1 MAAPALIL
9 LHAPSVYDFRQQ
21 TILRGPT
28 SDLIP
33 SSSVFEM
40 YPLGFVTIAAHLE
53 THGYPVRIINLA
65 ARMLRDPAFD
75 ADTLIAQLPQPLTFG
90 IDLHWLPHAQGAL
103 AVAGIVKKHH
113 PDVPVLLGGFSATY
127 YHEEL
132 MTYPQVDF
140 VLRGDSTEDAARVL
154 METLADG
161 GDLSRVPNLT
171 WRDATGRVQIN
182 SMQSSPPDLDSIDLD
197 FRQLML
203 AAIRD
208 QDLLSYIPFMGW
220 LEYPIMPVVSCRGCT
235 RNCVGCGGSR
245 FAFRAMHG
253 RAGPAFRP
261 PEKLAEDVR
270 HIASVSKAPIFVI
283 GDLRQAG
290 LAYARQFLAAV
301 SGIQSPVMV
310 ELFAPASRQFL
321 AEVAHALPDFAIEL
335 SIESQDLAV
344 RHAFGKPYSNAA
356 VESTIRHA
364 LDLGARRFDLFFM
377 VGLPRQTYDLVLGS
391 ADYTGKLL
399 NEFGSDQRLRP
410 FIGPM
415 APFVDP
421 GSLAFEQPERYG
433 YRIFYRTLEEHRQAL
448 LEPGWQFTLNYE
460 TQWMTRREIVLSTY
474 EACIRF
480 ADLKAQHG
488 LIEAADGARVQ
499 QTLENGRRLSIE
511 IERLRAN
518 GQHRAIQALKPRI
531 EQVNSAQGA
540 QEKRELQLPAAHS
553 FRWLRL
559 LAFLLRSGIWRRWLS
574 NSRDWLLRLRLPP
587 GRSPAR
593 ESGHSQQSG

>member
-1 MAAPALIL
+1 MASPALIL
-9 LHAPSVYDFRQQ
+9 LHAPTVYDFRQQ

-53 THGYPVRIINLA
+53 AHGYPVRIINLA
-65 ARMLRDPAFD
+65 TRMLGDPAFD
-75 ADTLIAQLPQPLTFG
+75 AEALIAGLPQPLAFG

-103 AVAGIVKKHH
+103 AIASIVKQHH
-113 PDVPVLLGGFSATY
+113 PDVPILFGGFSSTY

-132 MTYPQVDF
+132 ITYPQVDF
-140 VLRGDSTEDAARVL
+140 VLRGDSTEGATRVL
-154 METLADG
+154 METLAAG
-161 GDLSRVPNLT
+161 GDLSGVPNLT
-171 WRDATGRVQIN
+171 WRDDNGQIRVN
-182 SMQSSPPDLDSIDLD
+182 PLGHSPSTLDRIDLD

-208 QDLLSYIPFMGW
+208 QDLLSYMPFMGW

-245 FAFRAMHG
+245 FAFRHMHG
-253 RAGPAFRP
+253 RTQPVYRP

-270 HIASVSKAPIFVI
+270 HIASVSNAPIFVI
-283 GDLRQAG
+283 GDIRQAG
-290 LAYARQFLAAV
+290 KAYAERFLAAV
-301 SGIQSPVMV
+301 SGIRSSVMI
-310 ELFAPASRQFL
+310 ELFSPASRQFL
-321 AEVAHALPDFAIEL
+321 SQVAHALPDFAIEL
-335 SIESQDLAV
+335 SIESHDLAV

-399 NEFGSDQRLRP
+399 NEFGADQRLRP

-433 YRIFYRTLEEHRQAL
+433 YHIFYRTLEQHRQAL
-448 LEPGWQFTLNYE
+448 LEPSWQFTLNYE
-460 TQWMTRREIVLSTY
+460 TQWMTRREIVQSTY
-474 EACIRF
+474 EACIRV
-480 ADLKAQHG
+480 ADLKVKHG
-488 LIEAADGARVQ
+488 LVDAADGARVQ
-499 QTLENGRRLSIE
+499 GILEEGRRLSHE
-511 IERLRAN
+511 IEQLRTN
-518 GQHRAIQALKPRI
+518 GQYQALAALKPRI
-531 EQVNSAQGA
+531 EQVNTAQGA
-540 QEKRELQLPAAHS
+540 AEKRELQLPTHS
-553 FRWLRL
+553 FKWLHL
-559 LAFLLRSGIWRRWLS
+559 IAFILRSNLWQRWLS
-574 NSRDWLLRLRLPP
+574 NALDRIWRAGIP
-587 GRSPAR
+587 GLHGSAPRNKAP
-593 ESGHSQQSG
+593 QSLD

>member
-1 MAAPALIL
+1 MSAPVLIL
-9 LHAPSVYDFRQQ
+9 LHAPTVYDFRQS

-53 THGYPVRIINLA
+53 ANGYPVRIINLA
-65 ARMLRDPAFD
+65 TRMLRDSAFD
-75 ADTLIAQLPQPLTFG
+75 AEAFIAQLPKPLAFG

-103 AVAGIVKKHH
+103 AIAQIVKDYH
-113 PDVPVLLGGFSATY
+113 PDVPVLFGGFSSTY

-132 MTYPQVDF
+132 VTYPQVDF
-140 VLRGDSTEDAARVL
+140 VLRGDSTEGAARVL
-154 METLADG
+154 MESLANGD
-161 GDLSRVPNLT
+161 DLSRVPNLT
-171 WRDATGRVQIN
+171 WRDSTGQVHVNPLQH
-182 SMQSSPPDLDSIDLD
+182 SPSTLDSIDLD

-203 AAIRD
+203 AAVRD

-235 RNCVGCGGSR
+235 RNCVGCGGSK
-245 FAFRAMHG
+245 FAFQHMHG
-253 RAGPAFRP
+253 RTSPVYRP

-270 HIASVSKAPIFVI
+270 HIASISNAPIFVI
-283 GDLRQAG
+283 GDIRQAG
-290 LAYARQFLAAV
+290 KAYVERFLGAV
-301 SGIQSPVMV
+301 SGIQTPVMI
-310 ELFAPASRQFL
+310 ELFWPASREFMAQ
-321 AEVAHALPDFAIEL
+321 VASALPDFAIEL
-335 SIESQDLAV
+335 SIESHDLAV

-377 VGLPRQTYDLVLGS
+377 VGLPRQTYEIVLGS

-399 NEFGSDQRLRP
+399 NEFGADQRLRP

-421 GSLAFEQPERYG
+421 GSLAFEQPEQHG
-433 YRIFYRTLEEHRQAL
+433 YQIFYRTLEEHRKAL

-460 TQWMTRREIVLSTY
+460 TRWMTRHEIVHSTY

-480 ADLKAQHG
+480 ADLKVKHG
-488 LIEAADGARVQ
+488 LIDAEDGARVQ
-499 QTLENGRRLSIE
+499 HTLKEGRRLSLE
-511 IERLRAN
+511 IERLRDS
-518 GQHRAIQALKPRI
+518 GQSQAIEMLKPEI
-531 EQVNSAQGA
+531 EHVNTAQGA
-540 QEKRELQLPAAHS
+540 QEKRELRLPAHS
-553 FRWLRL
+553 FKWLRL
-559 LAFLLRSGIWRRWLS
+559 IAFVLSSNIWRRWMS
-574 NSRDWLLRLRLPP
+574 NSLDRLRRTLLPASHP
-587 GRSPAR
+587 PAQ
-593 ESGHSQQSG
+593 ESGQSR